1 MFPWNS
7 DIYLGTIT
15 FSKNAK
21 EKRVI
26 MRGFEITEENK
37 RQDSWSLFIFLPCET
52 GCVFLSSGDPFLL
65 QLI

>member
-15 FSKNAK
+15 LSKNAK

-26 MRGFEITEENK
+26 VRGFDIIEET
-37 RQDSWSLFIFLPCET
+37 RR
-52 GCVFLSSGDPFLL
+52 
-65 QLI
+65 